1 MKTTNDI
8 SKKRCYSTPQ
18 IEQILLDN
26 EISLALES
34 TTPPE
39 GPGESGTGYA
49 PEYMKNDPFKNNM
62 A

>member
-1 MKTTNDI
+1 MKTTIETTN
-8 SKKRCYSTPQ
+8 KKSYLTPQ

-26 EISLALES
+26 EISLTLDS

-49 PEYMKNDPFKNNM
+49 PEFMKNDPLRNNL